1 MLPVSASWA
10 AAISTNHRP
19 TLHFELWKTV
29 TQLIPDLKISA
40 GSVRKDASTYPR
52 TTASLQIAD
61 ISEAVAQL
69 CTPFGSRI
77 RIYRGLTYPDN
88 TAELPLIADLD
99 IVSARLA
106 RPAAELTVQLAD
118 PSAAIASDQFDTPT
132 PMPGV
137 TVRTAISRIL
147 ASRAYFGGRVPSGS
161 APAADTA
168 ITAADYNVDG
178 DGWDS
183 IEQLADIASAE
194 CYFSADRTPILRAEP
209 VLKSTPDATLYA
221 LSGGTVTAIDS
232 ELIRAPNVLY
242 FWGAPDAAGKQI
254 RGVAADRNQSSPTYV
269 NGPYGRVT
277 AREDRSTPFASQAAA
292 NTAAANMLA
301 RLQRGVRTVT
311 VECVPNPAIEPGD
324 TVEIR
329 FASGALERHL
339 VRAVEIPAGPS
350 DRMIVECSTTAYTTQ
365 GWP

>member
-10 AAISTNHRP
+10 NAIATNHQP
-19 TLHFELWKTV
+19 ALHFELWKTV
-29 TQLIPDLKISA
+29 TQLIPDLKISS
-40 GSVRKDASTYPR
+40 GSVRKDAATYPR

-61 ISEAVAQL
+61 ISESVAQL
-69 CTPFGSRI
+69 CTPFGARI
-77 RIYRGLTYPDN
+77 RIHRGISYFDN
-88 TAELPLIADLD
+88 TTELPLIADLD
-99 IVSARLA
+99 IISARLT
-106 RPAAELTVQLAD
+106 RPAGELTVQLAD
-118 PSAAIASDQFDTPT
+118 PSAAVASDQFDTPV
-132 PMPGV
+132 PMPGIS
-137 TVRTAISRIL
+137 VRTAISRIL
-147 ASRAYFGGRVPSGS
+147 AGRAYFGGRVPSGS

-168 ITAADYNVDG
+168 MTAADFNVEG
-178 DGWDS
+178 DGWDT

-194 CYFSADRTPILRAEP
+194 CYFSPDRVPILRAEP

-221 LSGGTVTAIDS
+221 LSGGTVTATDS
-232 ELIRAPNVLY
+232 ELVRAPNVLY

-254 RGVAADRNQSSPTYV
+254 RGVAADRNASSPTYI

-301 RLQRGVRTVT
+301 RLQRGVRTVS

-329 FASGALERHL
+329 FVTGAKELHL
-339 VRAVEIPAGPS
+339 VRSVEIPAGPS
-350 DRMIVECSTTAYTTQ
+350 DHMIVECSTTAYTSQ